1 MLLLFQRRTSY
12 PKSIILSTYV
22 AFLNILLRAKA
33 QQFNGLREESLK
45 LNSYNECI
53 VEDYVPFTICLH

>member
-33 QQFNGLREESLK
+33 QQFRTKGGKPKIKQL
-45 LNSYNECI
+45 
-53 VEDYVPFTICLH
+53 